1 MRYSVRLMPAR
12 GTQGFRKY
20 GRYRTVTEISGLR
33 VIAFS
38 SRCLPM
44 KHHGQTTSDTT
55 SIGSS
60 VAAALAGAG
69 IGLSSTFE
77 EKIGRPVGKGN
88 SALRVVELAICIS
101 GHDSRSSPPDP
112 LRCRGGDK

>member
-33 VIAFS
+33 AIAFS
-38 SRCLPM
+38 SRRLPM

-55 SIGSS
+55 AIGSS
-60 VAAALAGAG
+60 AAGAG
-69 IGLSSTFE
+69 IGFSSMFE
-77 EKIGRPVGKGN
+77 DKIGRPGGKGN
-88 SALRVVELAICIS
+88 TALRVVELAICIS
-101 GHDSRSSPPDP
+101 CPDSRSSPPDP
-112 LRCRGGDK
+112 TSAAGEGQ